1 MKNPQVIDAATRRWR
16 AALFLFMLATGVS
29 MASWVARTP
38 AVRDALGV
46 STGAMGLVLFGLS
59 IGSMAGVLASGALV
73 RRHGGRPAITV
84 GAALLV
90 AGLLVVA
97 GGAELEVAGGVFAG
111 LALFGAGMG
120 LAEVAFNIEGAAV
133 ERAVGR
139 PVLPVLHGCFS
150 LGTVVGALLG
160 MGLTAVGFPVGRHL
174 AVVALAVAA
183 AGAWTVRAMPAGTGR
198 EEPGTGGGRGGGL
211 RAQAAVWRDR
221 RLVLIGLIVLAMAFA
236 EGSANDWLPL
246 LMVDGHGTG
255 ATAGSLTFM
264 LFAVAMTTGRFTG
277 GPLLVRYG
285 PAAVVRASAV
295 VAAVGVAL
303 VVFSSSALLAG
314 AAVVLWGLGASLG
327 FPVTVSAAGEGA
339 RNASARVAAVST
351 AGYAAFLVGPPS
363 LGFLADQVGLRYAM
377 VVVLVLLGGAALIT
391 GALRTPAGGAA
402 AGALPGTAAG
412 PEPKPGAGPDDGAPP
427 AVTGAEPGTTVG
439 PVPRTAAGPVPAAK
453 AEPATDGGAESG
465 GLSRGASGRTP

>member
-1 MKNPQVIDAATRRWR
+1 MKNPPVMDTTTRRWR

-38 AVRDALGV
+38 AVRDALDV
-46 STGAMGLVLFGLS
+46 TTGSMGLVLFGLS
-59 IGSMAGVLASGALV
+59 IGSMAGVLASGGLV
-73 RRHGGRPAITV
+73 RGRGGRHVIAL
-84 GAALLV
+84 GAGLLV
-90 AGLLVVA
+90 AGLLVIA
-97 GGAELEVAGGVFAG
+97 GGAALEVSAGVFCG

-133 ERAVGR
+133 ERALGR

-150 LGTVVGALLG
+150 LGTVVGALIG
-160 MGLTAVGFPVGRHL
+160 MGMTAVRFPVGWHL
-174 AVVALAVAA
+174 ATIAVAVAA
-183 AGAWTVRAMPAGTGR
+183 AGVWTVRAVPAGTGQ
-198 EEPGTGGGRGGGL
+198 EEAASEGDDRSGGSDGAAESEGGGGRKPGGIRGQL
-211 RAQAAVWRDR
+211 AVWRDR

-246 LMVDGHGTG
+246 LMVDGHGTS

-285 PAAVVRASAV
+285 PAAVVRASAL

-303 VVFSSSALLAG
+303 VIFSDNALLAG

-327 FPVTVSAAGEGA
+327 FPVTISAAGEGV

-363 LGFLADQVGLRYAM
+363 LGFLADHVGLRNAM

-391 GALRTPAGGAA
+391 RALLTPSSGAGVEPSGARAPGAA
-402 AGALPGTAAG
+402 QSDL
-412 PEPKPGAGPDDGAPP
+412 
-427 AVTGAEPGTTVG
+427 V
-439 PVPRTAAGPVPAAK
+439 
-453 AEPATDGGAESG
+453 
-465 GLSRGASGRTP
+465 

>member
-1 MKNPQVIDAATRRWR
+1 MKNPPVMDAATRRWR

-38 AVRDALGV
+38 AVRDALEV
-46 STGAMGLVLFGLS
+46 STGSMGLVLFGLS
-59 IGSMAGVLASGALV
+59 IGSMAGVLASGGLV
-73 RRHGGRPAITV
+73 RGHGGRRVIAL
-84 GAALLV
+84 GAGLLV
-90 AGLLVVA
+90 AGLLVIA
-97 GGAELEVAGGVFAG
+97 GGATLEVSAGVFGG

-133 ERAVGR
+133 ERALGR

-150 LGTVVGALLG
+150 LGTVIGALVG
-160 MGLTAVGFPVGRHL
+160 MGLTAVRFPVGWHL
-174 AVVALAVAA
+174 AAVAVAVAA
-183 AGAWTVRAMPAGTGR
+183 AAVWTVRAVPAGTGR
-198 EEPGTGGGRGGGL
+198 EEPEAGDDGRTGGW
-211 RAQAAVWRDR
+211 RAQVAVWRDR

-246 LMVDGHGTG
+246 LMVDGHGTS

-285 PAAVVRASAV
+285 PAAVVRASAL

-303 VVFSSSALLAG
+303 VVFSDNALLAG

-327 FPVTVSAAGEGA
+327 FPVTISAAGEGA

-363 LGFLADQVGLRYAM
+363 LGFLADHVGLRNAM

-391 GALRTPAGGAA
+391 RALRTPSSGAG
-402 AGALPGTAAG
+402 
-412 PEPKPGAGPDDGAPP
+412 EERPGA
-427 AVTGAEPGTTVG
+427 
-439 PVPRTAAGPVPAAK
+439 PVP
-453 AEPATDGGAESG
+453 
-465 GLSRGASGRTP
+465 GASQSDLV

>member
-1 MKNPQVIDAATRRWR
+1 MKNPPVMDATTRRWR

-38 AVRDALGV
+38 AVRDALDV
-46 STGAMGLVLFGLS
+46 TTGSMGLVLFGLS
-59 IGSMAGVLASGALV
+59 VGSMAGVLASGGLV
-73 RRHGGRPAITV
+73 RRRGGRRVIAA
-84 GAALLV
+84 GAGLLV
-90 AGLLVVA
+90 AGLLVIA
-97 GGAELEVAGGVFAG
+97 GGAALEVSAGVFCG
-111 LALFGAGMG
+111 LALFGVGMG

-133 ERAVGR
+133 ERTLGR

-160 MGLTAVGFPVGRHL
+160 MGLTAVRFPVGWHL
-174 AVVALAVAA
+174 AAVAVAVAA
-183 AGAWTVRAMPAGTGR
+183 AGVWTVRAVPAGTGQ
-198 EEPGTGGGRGGGL
+198 EEADPEDPADSDAASAAGSEGGGRHPDGIRGQL
-211 RAQAAVWRDR
+211 AVWRDR

-246 LMVDGHGTG
+246 LMVDGHGTS

-285 PAAVVRASAV
+285 PAAVVRASAL
-295 VAAVGVAL
+295 VAAAGVAL
-303 VVFSSSALLAG
+303 VVFSDDALLAG
-314 AAVVLWGLGASLG
+314 SAVVLWGLGASLG
-327 FPVTVSAAGEGA
+327 FPVTISAAGEGV

-363 LGFLADQVGLRYAM
+363 LGFLADHVGLRNAM

-391 GALRTPAGGAA
+391 RALRTPPSGEGEE
-402 AGALPGTAAG
+402 LPGTPA
-412 PEPKPGAGPDDGAPP
+412 PGARQSDL
-427 AVTGAEPGTTVG
+427 V
-439 PVPRTAAGPVPAAK
+439 
-453 AEPATDGGAESG
+453 
-465 GLSRGASGRTP
+465 

>member
-1 MKNPQVIDAATRRWR
+1 MKNPQVVDAATRRWR

-38 AVRDALGV
+38 AVRDALEV

-59 IGSMAGVLASGALV
+59 IGSMAGVLASGGLV
-73 RRHGGRPAITV
+73 RRHGGRLVIAL
-84 GAALLV
+84 GAVLLV
-90 AGLLVVA
+90 AGLLVIA
-97 GGAELEVAGGVFAG
+97 GGAALEVSGGVFGG

-133 ERAVGR
+133 ERTVGR

-160 MGLTAVGFPVGRHL
+160 MGLTAVRFPVGWHL
-174 AVVALAVAA
+174 AAVALAVAA
-183 AGAWTVRAMPAGTGR
+183 AGVWTVRSVPAGTGR
-198 EEPGTGGGRGGGL
+198 ESAVTGDAAGAASTEGAVGTADAAGSGAGGGGRTGGVRGQL
-211 RAQAAVWRDR
+211 AVWRDR

-303 VVFSSSALLAG
+303 VIFSDSALLAG

-327 FPVTVSAAGEGA
+327 FPVTISAAGEGV
-339 RNASARVAAVST
+339 RDASARVAAVST

-363 LGFLADQVGLRYAM
+363 LGFLADHVGLRNAM

-391 GALRTPAGGAA
+391 GALRRR
-402 AGALPGTAAG
+402 
-412 PEPKPGAGPDDGAPP
+412 PGAPVSEVTASQPDL
-427 AVTGAEPGTTVG
+427 V
-439 PVPRTAAGPVPAAK
+439 
-453 AEPATDGGAESG
+453 
-465 GLSRGASGRTP
+465 

>member
-1 MKNPQVIDAATRRWR
+1 MKVTPVMDARTRRWR

-38 AVRDALGV
+38 AVRDALEV

-59 IGSMAGVLASGALV
+59 IGSMAGVLASGGLV
-73 RRHGGRPAITV
+73 RRHGGRLVIAV

-90 AGLLVVA
+90 AGLLVIA
-97 GGAELEVAGGVFAG
+97 GGAALEVSGGVFGG

-133 ERAVGR
+133 ERTVGR

-160 MGLTAVGFPVGRHL
+160 MGLTAVRFPVGWHL
-174 AVVALAVAA
+174 ALVALAVAA
-183 AGAWTVRAMPAGTGR
+183 AGMWTVRAVPAGTGR
-198 EEPGTGGGRGGGL
+198 ESAVTGDAESAAGSGAGGGGRTGGVRGHL
-211 RAQAAVWRDR
+211 AVWRDR

-303 VVFSSSALLAG
+303 VVFSDSALLAG

-327 FPVTVSAAGEGA
+327 FPVTISAAGEGV
-339 RNASARVAAVST
+339 RDASARVAAVST

-363 LGFLADQVGLRYAM
+363 LGFLADHVGLRNAM

-391 GALRTPAGGAA
+391 GALRRV
-402 AGALPGTAAG
+402 
-412 PEPKPGAGPDDGAPP
+412 PGAPVGEAPASQPDL
-427 AVTGAEPGTTVG
+427 V
-439 PVPRTAAGPVPAAK
+439 
-453 AEPATDGGAESG
+453 
-465 GLSRGASGRTP
+465 

>member
-1 MKNPQVIDAATRRWR
+1 MKVTPVVDARTRRWR

-38 AVRDALGV
+38 AVRDALDV

-59 IGSMAGVLASGALV
+59 VGSMAGVLVSGGLV
-73 RRHGGRPAITV
+73 RRHGGRTV
-84 GAALLV
+84 IVFGAGLLV
-90 AGLLVVA
+90 AGLLVIA
-97 GGAELEVAGGVFAG
+97 GGAALEASGGVFGG
-111 LALFGAGMG
+111 LALFGAGLG

-133 ERAVGR
+133 ERTVGR

-160 MGLTAVGFPVGRHL
+160 MGLTAVRFPVGWHL
-174 AVVALAVAA
+174 AAVAVAVAA
-183 AGAWTVRAMPAGTGR
+183 AGIWTVRAIPPGTGR
-198 EEPGTGGGRGGGL
+198 EDAEPRAGERAGAGGW
-211 RAQAAVWRDR
+211 RAQVEVWRDR

-246 LMVDGHGTG
+246 LMVDGHGTS

-264 LFAVAMTTGRFTG
+264 LFAVAMTAGRFAG

-327 FPVTVSAAGEGA
+327 FPVTVSAAAGEGEGE
-339 RNASARVAAVST
+339 RDASARVAAVST

-363 LGFLADQVGLRYAM
+363 LGFLADHVGLRAAM
-377 VVVLVLLGGAALIT
+377 IVVLVLLGGAALIT
-391 GALRTPAGGAA
+391 GALRRRTATPVAGDGGEATGGGAAGGGAAGGGAAGGA
-402 AGALPGTAAG
+402 
-412 PEPKPGAGPDDGAPP
+412 
-427 AVTGAEPGTTVG
+427 
-439 PVPRTAAGPVPAAK
+439 VP
-453 AEPATDGGAESG
+453 
-465 GLSRGASGRTP
+465 SRGAAGGGATSAHSDPV

>member
-1 MKNPQVIDAATRRWR
+1 MNNPPPVMDSATRRRR

-38 AVRDALGV
+38 AVRDALEV

-59 IGSMAGVLASGALV
+59 IGSMAGVLASGGLV
-73 RRHGGRPAITV
+73 RRHGGRLVITV
-84 GAALLV
+84 GAGLLV
-90 AGLLVVA
+90 AGLLVIA
-97 GGAELEVAGGVFAG
+97 GGAALEVSGGVFGG

-160 MGLTAVGFPVGRHL
+160 MGSTAVRFPVGWHL
-174 AVVALAVAA
+174 AAVALAVAA
-183 AGAWTVRAMPAGTGR
+183 AGVWTVRAVPAGTGR
-198 EEPGTGGGRGGGL
+198 EERDAEGAGGAESRGGERAGGAESRGGKRAGGGGW
-211 RAQAAVWRDR
+211 RAQMAVWRDR

-285 PAAVVRASAV
+285 PAAVVRVSAV
-295 VAAVGVAL
+295 VAAAGVAL

-327 FPVTVSAAGEGA
+327 FPVTISAAGEGV
-339 RNASARVAAVST
+339 RDASARVAAVST

-363 LGFLADQVGLRYAM
+363 LGFLADHVGLRNAM

-391 GALRTPAGGAA
+391 GALRRR
-402 AGALPGTAAG
+402 
-412 PEPKPGAGPDDGAPP
+412 PGAQMAEVPSSQPDL
-427 AVTGAEPGTTVG
+427 V
-439 PVPRTAAGPVPAAK
+439 
-453 AEPATDGGAESG
+453 
-465 GLSRGASGRTP
+465 

>member
-1 MKNPQVIDAATRRWR
+1 MKNPPVMDATTRRWR

-38 AVRDALGV
+38 AVRDALDV
-46 STGAMGLVLFGLS
+46 TTGSMGLVLFGLS
-59 IGSMAGVLASGALV
+59 VGSMAGVLASGGLV
-73 RRHGGRPAITV
+73 RRRGGRRVIAA
-84 GAALLV
+84 GAGLLV
-90 AGLLVVA
+90 AGLLVIA
-97 GGAELEVAGGVFAG
+97 GGAALEVSAGVFCG

-133 ERAVGR
+133 ERTLGR

-160 MGLTAVGFPVGRHL
+160 MGLTAVRFPVGWHL
-174 AVVALAVAA
+174 AAVAVAVAA
-183 AGAWTVRAMPAGTGR
+183 AGVWTVRAVPAGTGQ
-198 EEPGTGGGRGGGL
+198 EEADPEDPADSDAASAAGSEGGGRHPDGICGQL
-211 RAQAAVWRDR
+211 AVWRDR

-246 LMVDGHGTG
+246 LMVDGHGTS

-285 PAAVVRASAV
+285 PAAVVRASAL
-295 VAAVGVAL
+295 VAAAGVAL
-303 VVFSSSALLAG
+303 VVFSDDALLAG

-327 FPVTVSAAGEGA
+327 FPVTISAAGEGV

-363 LGFLADQVGLRYAM
+363 LGFLADHVGLRNAM

-391 GALRTPAGGAA
+391 RALRTPPSGEGEE
-402 AGALPGTAAG
+402 LPGTPA
-412 PEPKPGAGPDDGAPP
+412 PGARQSDL
-427 AVTGAEPGTTVG
+427 V
-439 PVPRTAAGPVPAAK
+439 
-453 AEPATDGGAESG
+453 
-465 GLSRGASGRTP
+465 

>member
-1 MKNPQVIDAATRRWR
+1 MKKPQVMDATTRRWR

-38 AVRDALGV
+38 AVRDALEV
-46 STGAMGLVLFGLS
+46 STGSMGLVLFGLS
-59 IGSMAGVLASGALV
+59 IGSMAGVLVSGGLV
-73 RRHGGRPAITV
+73 RKHGGRLVITL
-84 GAALLV
+84 GAGLLV
-90 AGLLVVA
+90 AGLLVIA
-97 GGAELEVAGGVFAG
+97 GGAALEVSGGVFGG

-133 ERAVGR
+133 ERTVGR

-160 MGLTAVGFPVGRHL
+160 MGLTAVRFPVGWHL
-174 AVVALAVAA
+174 AAVALAVAA
-183 AGAWTVRAMPAGTGR
+183 AGVWTVRAVPAGTGR
-198 EEPGTGGGRGGGL
+198 ESAETGEGGRTGDGARTGGL
-211 RAQAAVWRDR
+211 RAQVGVWRDR

-246 LMVDGHGTG
+246 LMVDGHGTS

-264 LFAVAMTTGRFTG
+264 LFAAAMTTGRFTG

-303 VVFSSSALLAG
+303 VIFSDSALLAG

-327 FPVTVSAAGEGA
+327 FPVTISAAGEGA
-339 RNASARVAAVST
+339 RPVDASARVAAVST

-363 LGFLADQVGLRYAM
+363 LGFLADHVGLRNAM
-377 VVVLVLLGGAALIT
+377 LVVLLLLGGAALIT
-391 GALRTPAGGAA
+391 GALRR
-402 AGALPGTAAG
+402 
-412 PEPKPGAGPDDGAPP
+412 
-427 AVTGAEPGTTVG
+427 
-439 PVPRTAAGPVPAAK
+439 RTASPV
-453 AEPATDGGAESG
+453 AEVPSAQSD
-465 GLSRGASGRTP
+465 LV

>member
-1 MKNPQVIDAATRRWR
+1 MKPTPVIDARTRRWR
-16 AALFLFMLATGVS
+16 TALFLFMLATGVS
-29 MASWVARTP
+29 LASWVARTP
-38 AVRDALGV
+38 AVRDALDA
-46 STGAMGLVLFGLS
+46 STGSMGLVLFGLS
-59 IGSMAGVLASGALV
+59 VGSMAGVLVSGGLV
-73 RRHGGRPAITV
+73 RRHGGRPVIAL
-84 GAALLV
+84 GAGLLV
-90 AGLLVVA
+90 AGLLVMA
-97 GGAELEVAGGVFAG
+97 EGAALEVSGGVFAG
-111 LALFGAGMG
+111 LALFGAGLG

-133 ERAVGR
+133 ERTVGR

-160 MGLTAVGFPVGRHL
+160 MGLTAVRFPVGWHL
-174 AVVALAVAA
+174 AGVAVAVAA
-183 AGAWTVRAMPAGTGR
+183 AGVWTVRAVPAGTGR
-198 EEPGTGGGRGGGL
+198 EDGDAGCGDGDSGSEDGGSVNGERGRGW
-211 RAQAAVWRDR
+211 RAQLEVWRDR

-255 ATAGSLTFM
+255 ATAGSLTFL

-327 FPVTVSAAGEGA
+327 FPVTISAAGEGA
-339 RNASARVAAVST
+339 GERDASARVAAVST

-363 LGFLADQVGLRYAM
+363 LGFLADHVGLRAAM
-377 VVVLVLLGGAALIT
+377 IVVLVLLGGAALLT
-391 GALRTPAGGAA
+391 GALRRRMPVPV
-402 AGALPGTAAG
+402 AGAPSVRSDRSDL
-412 PEPKPGAGPDDGAPP
+412 
-427 AVTGAEPGTTVG
+427 V
-439 PVPRTAAGPVPAAK
+439 
-453 AEPATDGGAESG
+453 
-465 GLSRGASGRTP
+465 

>member
-1 MKNPQVIDAATRRWR
+1 MKNPPLMDAATRRWR

-38 AVRDALGV
+38 AVRDALEV
-46 STGAMGLVLFGLS
+46 STGSMGLVLFGLS
-59 IGSMAGVLASGALV
+59 IGSMAGVLVSGGLV
-73 RRHGGRPAITV
+73 RRHGGRSVIAL
-84 GAALLV
+84 GAGLLV
-90 AGLLVVA
+90 AGLAVIA
-97 GGAELEVAGGVFAG
+97 GGAALEASAGVFGG

-133 ERAVGR
+133 ERTLGR

-150 LGTVVGALLG
+150 LGTVVGALAG
-160 MGLTAVGFPVGRHL
+160 MALTAVRFPVGWHL
-174 AVVALAVAA
+174 AAVAVAVTA
-183 AGAWTVRAMPAGTGR
+183 AGVWTVRAVPAGTGR
-198 EEPGTGGGRGGGL
+198 AEAESDAQNPGSAPGSGSGSETGTGQGAGGERTGGVRGQL
-211 RAQAAVWRDR
+211 AVWRDR

-246 LMVDGHGTG
+246 LMVDGHGTS

-264 LFAVAMTTGRFTG
+264 LFAVAMTTGRFAG

-285 PAAVVRASAV
+285 PAAVVRASAL

-303 VVFSSSALLAG
+303 VIFSSSALLAG

-327 FPVTVSAAGEGA
+327 FPVTISAAGEGA
-339 RNASARVAAVST
+339 RPEDASARVAAVST

-363 LGFLADQVGLRYAM
+363 LGFLADHVGLRNAM

-391 GALRTPAGGAA
+391 RALRSPVPEREG
-402 AGALPGTAAG
+402 PGT
-412 PEPKPGAGPDDGAPP
+412 GASASREGR
-427 AVTGAEPGTTVG
+427 
-439 PVPRTAAGPVPAAK
+439 PRTGSDQPDLV
-453 AEPATDGGAESG
+453 
-465 GLSRGASGRTP
+465 

>member
-1 MKNPQVIDAATRRWR
+1 MKNPQVVDAATRRWR

-38 AVRDALGV
+38 AVRDALEV

-59 IGSMAGVLASGALV
+59 IGSMAGVLASGGLV
-73 RRHGGRPAITV
+73 RRHGGRLVIAL
-84 GAALLV
+84 GAVLLV
-90 AGLLVVA
+90 AGLLVIA
-97 GGAELEVAGGVFAG
+97 GGAALEVSGGVFGG

-133 ERAVGR
+133 ERTVGR

-160 MGLTAVGFPVGRHL
+160 MGLTAVRFPVGWHL
-174 AVVALAVAA
+174 AAVALAVAA
-183 AGAWTVRAMPAGTGR
+183 AGVWTVRAVPAGTGR
-198 EEPGTGGGRGGGL
+198 ESAVTVDAADTADTAGSGAGGGGRTGGVRGQL
-211 RAQAAVWRDR
+211 AVWRDR

-303 VVFSSSALLAG
+303 VIFSDSALLAG

-327 FPVTVSAAGEGA
+327 FPVTISAAGEGV
-339 RNASARVAAVST
+339 RDASARVAAVST

-363 LGFLADQVGLRYAM
+363 LGFLADHVGLRNAM

-391 GALRTPAGGAA
+391 GALRRR
-402 AGALPGTAAG
+402 
-412 PEPKPGAGPDDGAPP
+412 PGAPVSEVTASQPDL
-427 AVTGAEPGTTVG
+427 V
-439 PVPRTAAGPVPAAK
+439 
-453 AEPATDGGAESG
+453 
-465 GLSRGASGRTP
+465 

>member
-1 MKNPQVIDAATRRWR
+1 MKVTPVVDARTRRWR

-38 AVRDALGV
+38 AVRDALDV

-59 IGSMAGVLASGALV
+59 VGSMAGVLVSGGLV
-73 RRHGGRPAITV
+73 RRHGGRTVITFSA
-84 GAALLV
+84 GLLV
-90 AGLLVVA
+90 AGLLVIA
-97 GGAELEVAGGVFAG
+97 GGAALEVSGGVFGG
-111 LALFGAGMG
+111 LALFGAGLG

-133 ERAVGR
+133 ERTVGR

-160 MGLTAVGFPVGRHL
+160 MGLTAIRFPVGWHL
-174 AVVALAVAA
+174 AAVAVAVAA
-183 AGAWTVRAMPAGTGR
+183 AGIWTVRAILPGTGR
-198 EEPGTGGGRGGGL
+198 EDAEPRAGERAGAGGW
-211 RAQAAVWRDR
+211 RAQVEVWRDR

-246 LMVDGHGTG
+246 LMVDGHGTS

-264 LFAVAMTTGRFTG
+264 LFAVAMTTGRFAG

-327 FPVTVSAAGEGA
+327 FPVTVSAAGEGEGE
-339 RNASARVAAVST
+339 RDASARVAAVST
-351 AGYAAFLVGPPS
+351 AGFAAFLVGPPS
-363 LGFLADQVGLRYAM
+363 LGFLADHVGLRAAM
-377 VVVLVLLGGAALIT
+377 IVVLVLLGGAALIT
-391 GALRTPAGGAA
+391 GALRRRTAIPVAGDGGEATGGGAA
-402 AGALPGTAAG
+402 GGGAAG
-412 PEPKPGAGPDDGAPP
+412 
-427 AVTGAEPGTTVG
+427 
-439 PVPRTAAGPVPAAK
+439 
-453 AEPATDGGAESG
+453 GGVA
-465 GLSRGASGRTP
+465 SRGAAGGGATSAHSDPV

>member
-1 MKNPQVIDAATRRWR
+1 MKVTPVIDARTRRWR
-16 AALFLFMLATGVS
+16 AALFLFMLAIGVS

-38 AVRDALGV
+38 GVRDALDV

-59 IGSMAGVLASGALV
+59 IGSMAGVLVSGGLV
-73 RRHGGRPAITV
+73 RKHGGRPVI
-84 GAALLV
+84 ALG
-90 AGLLVVA
+90 AGLIVTGLLGVA
-97 GGAELEVAGGVFAG
+97 GGAALEVSGGVFGG

-133 ERAVGR
+133 ERTVGR

-160 MGLTAVGFPVGRHL
+160 MGLTAVRFPVGWHL
-174 AVVALAVAA
+174 AAVSVAVASA
-183 AGAWTVRAMPAGTGR
+183 AVWTVRAVPPGTGR
-198 EEPGTGGGRGGGL
+198 EDGESGESGDGERAGSGGERAGSGGERVRSGGELAGSGGEPAASGGW
-211 RAQAAVWRDR
+211 RAQLEVWRDR

-246 LMVDGHGTG
+246 LMVDGHGTS
-255 ATAGSLTFM
+255 ATAGSLTFL
-264 LFAVAMTTGRFTG
+264 LFAGAMTTGRFTG

-295 VAAVGVAL
+295 VAAAGVAL

-339 RNASARVAAVST
+339 GAREATARVAAVST

-363 LGFLADQVGLRYAM
+363 LGFLADHVGLRSAM
-377 VVVLVLLGGAALIT
+377 IVVLVLLAGAALIT
-391 GALRTPAGGAA
+391 GALRRRTVSP
-402 AGALPGTAAG
+402 
-412 PEPKPGAGPDDGAPP
+412 
-427 AVTGAEPGTTVG
+427 VAE
-439 PVPRTAAGPVPAAK
+439 VPA
-453 AEPATDGGAESG
+453 PHSD
-465 GLSRGASGRTP
+465 RV

>member
-1 MKNPQVIDAATRRWR
+1 MNNPPPVMDSATRRRR

-38 AVRDALGV
+38 AVRDALEV

-59 IGSMAGVLASGALV
+59 IGSMAGVLASGGLV
-73 RRHGGRPAITV
+73 RRHGGRLVITV
-84 GAALLV
+84 GAGLLV
-90 AGLLVVA
+90 AGLLVIA
-97 GGAELEVAGGVFAG
+97 GGAALEVSGGVFGG

-160 MGLTAVGFPVGRHL
+160 MGSTAVRFPVGWHL
-174 AVVALAVAA
+174 AAVALAVAA
-183 AGAWTVRAMPAGTGR
+183 AGVWTVRAVPAGTGR
-198 EEPGTGGGRGGGL
+198 EERDAEGAGGAESRDGGRAGGGGW
-211 RAQAAVWRDR
+211 RAQVAVWRDR

-285 PAAVVRASAV
+285 PAAVVRVSAV
-295 VAAVGVAL
+295 VAAAGVAL

-327 FPVTVSAAGEGA
+327 FPVTISAAGEGV
-339 RNASARVAAVST
+339 RDASARVAAVST

-363 LGFLADQVGLRYAM
+363 LGFLADHVGLRNAM

-391 GALRTPAGGAA
+391 GALRRR
-402 AGALPGTAAG
+402 
-412 PEPKPGAGPDDGAPP
+412 PGAQAAEAPSSQPDL
-427 AVTGAEPGTTVG
+427 V
-439 PVPRTAAGPVPAAK
+439 
-453 AEPATDGGAESG
+453 
-465 GLSRGASGRTP
+465 

>member
-1 MKNPQVIDAATRRWR
+1 MNVMPAMDARTRRCR

-38 AVRDALGV
+38 AVRDALDV
-46 STGAMGLVLFGLS
+46 STGSMGLVLFGLS
-59 IGSMAGVLASGALV
+59 IGSMAGVLVSGGLV
-73 RRHGGRPAITV
+73 RRHGGRRVIAV
-84 GAALLV
+84 GAGLLV
-90 AGLLVVA
+90 AGLLVIAV
-97 GGAELEVAGGVFAG
+97 GAALEVSGGVFAG

-133 ERAVGR
+133 ERTVGS

-160 MGLTAVGFPVGRHL
+160 MGLTAIRFPVGWHL
-174 AVVALAVAA
+174 ASVAVAVAA
-183 AGAWTVRAMPAGTGR
+183 AGVWTVRGVPAGTGR
-198 EEPGTGGGRGGGL
+198 EDAESEDAHGERAGTGGWRG
-211 RAQAAVWRDR
+211 QVAVWSDR

-246 LMVDGHGTG
+246 LMVDGHGTS

-277 GPLLVRYG
+277 GPLLVRFG
-285 PAAVVRASAV
+285 PAAVVRASAL
-295 VAAVGVAL
+295 VAAAGVAL

-327 FPVTVSAAGEGA
+327 FPVTISAAGEGEGD
-339 RNASARVAAVST
+339 ASARVAAVST

-363 LGFLADQVGLRYAM
+363 LGFLADQVGLRAAM
-377 VVVLVLLGGAALIT
+377 IVVLVLLGGAALIT
-391 GALRTPAGGAA
+391 GALRR
-402 AGALPGTAAG
+402 
-412 PEPKPGAGPDDGAPP
+412 
-427 AVTGAEPGTTVG
+427 TGSSAE
-439 PVPRTAAGPVPAAK
+439 VPSAQSDLV
-453 AEPATDGGAESG
+453 
-465 GLSRGASGRTP
+465 

>member
-1 MKNPQVIDAATRRWR
+1 MKNPPVMDATTRRWR

-38 AVRDALGV
+38 AVRDALDV
-46 STGAMGLVLFGLS
+46 TTGSMGLVLFGLS
-59 IGSMAGVLASGALV
+59 VGSMAGVLASGGLV
-73 RRHGGRPAITV
+73 RRRGGRQVIAA
-84 GAALLV
+84 GAGLLV
-90 AGLLVVA
+90 AGLLVIA
-97 GGAELEVAGGVFAG
+97 GGAALEVSAGVFCG

-133 ERAVGR
+133 ERTLGR

-160 MGLTAVGFPVGRHL
+160 MGLTAVRFPVGWHL
-174 AVVALAVAA
+174 AAVAVAVAA
-183 AGAWTVRAMPAGTGR
+183 AGVWTVREVPAGTGQ
-198 EEPGTGGGRGGGL
+198 EKADPGGQADSDAASAAGSEGGGGRQPGGIRGQL
-211 RAQAAVWRDR
+211 AVWRDR

-246 LMVDGHGTG
+246 LMVDGHGTS

-285 PAAVVRASAV
+285 PAAVVRASAL
-295 VAAVGVAL
+295 VAAAGVAL
-303 VVFSSSALLAG
+303 VVFSDNALLAG

-327 FPVTVSAAGEGA
+327 FPVTISAAGEGV
-339 RNASARVAAVST
+339 RDASARVAAVST

-363 LGFLADQVGLRYAM
+363 LGFLADHVGLRNAM

-391 GALRTPAGGAA
+391 RALRTQPSGAGED
-402 AGALPGTAAG
+402 P
-412 PEPKPGAGPDDGAPP
+412 PGAPAPGARQSDL
-427 AVTGAEPGTTVG
+427 V
-439 PVPRTAAGPVPAAK
+439 
-453 AEPATDGGAESG
+453 
-465 GLSRGASGRTP
+465 

>member
-1 MKNPQVIDAATRRWR
+1 MKNPPPIMDSATRRWR

-38 AVRDALGV
+38 AVRDALEV

-59 IGSMAGVLASGALV
+59 IGSMAGVLASGGLV
-73 RRHGGRPAITV
+73 RRHGGRLVITV
-84 GAALLV
+84 GAVLLV
-90 AGLLVVA
+90 AGLLVIA
-97 GGAELEVAGGVFAG
+97 GGAALEVSGGVFGG

-133 ERAVGR
+133 ERTVGR

-160 MGLTAVGFPVGRHL
+160 MGLTAVRFPVGWHL
-174 AVVALAVAA
+174 AAVALAVAA
-183 AGAWTVRAMPAGTGR
+183 AGVWTVRAVPAGTGR
-198 EEPGTGGGRGGGL
+198 AEPDADGVKGPEAGGVRG
-211 RAQAAVWRDR
+211 QPAVWRDR

-303 VVFSSSALLAG
+303 VIFSDSALLAG

-327 FPVTVSAAGEGA
+327 FPVTISAAGEGA
-339 RNASARVAAVST
+339 GPGDASARVAAVST

-363 LGFLADQVGLRYAM
+363 LGFLADHVGLRNAM

-391 GALRTPAGGAA
+391 GALRRR
-402 AGALPGTAAG
+402 
-412 PEPKPGAGPDDGAPP
+412 PGA
-427 AVTGAEPGTTVG
+427 
-439 PVPRTAAGPVPAAK
+439 PVSEVPASQ
-453 AEPATDGGAESG
+453 PD
-465 GLSRGASGRTP
+465 LV

>member
-1 MKNPQVIDAATRRWR
+1 MKNPQFVDAATRRWR

-38 AVRDALGV
+38 AVRDALEV

-59 IGSMAGVLASGALV
+59 IGSMAGVLVSGGLV
-73 RRHGGRPAITV
+73 RRHGGRLVIGV
-84 GAALLV
+84 GAVLLV
-90 AGLLVVA
+90 AGLLVIA
-97 GGAELEVAGGVFAG
+97 GGAALEVSGGVFGG

-133 ERAVGR
+133 ERTVGR

-160 MGLTAVGFPVGRHL
+160 MGLTAVRFPVGWHL
-174 AVVALAVAA
+174 AAVALAVAA
-183 AGAWTVRAMPAGTGR
+183 AGVWTVRAVPTGTGR
-198 EEPGTGGGRGGGL
+198 EEAYGRGGGAKGSGAGGV
-211 RAQAAVWRDR
+211 RAQVAVWRDR

-303 VVFSSSALLAG
+303 VVFSDSALLAG

-339 RNASARVAAVST
+339 TPGDASARVAAVST

-363 LGFLADQVGLRYAM
+363 LGFLADHVGLRNAM

-391 GALRTPAGGAA
+391 GALRARGSGAVV
-402 AGALPGTAAG
+402 GA
-412 PEPKPGAGPDDGAPP
+412 
-427 AVTGAEPGTTVG
+427 V
-439 PVPRTAAGPVPAAK
+439 
-453 AEPATDGGAESG
+453 
-465 GLSRGASGRTP
+465 GASAPRGGRVPQDTP

>member
-1 MKNPQVIDAATRRWR
+1 MKNPQVVEAVTRRWR

-38 AVRDALGV
+38 AVRDALEV

-59 IGSMAGVLASGALV
+59 IGSMAGVLASGGLV
-73 RRHGGRPAITV
+73 RRHGGRLVITV
-84 GAALLV
+84 GAVLLV
-90 AGLLVVA
+90 AGLLVIA
-97 GGAELEVAGGVFAG
+97 GGAALEVSGGVFGG

-133 ERAVGR
+133 ERTVGR

-160 MGLTAVGFPVGRHL
+160 MGLTAVRFPVGWHL
-174 AVVALAVAA
+174 AAVALAVAA
-183 AGAWTVRAMPAGTGR
+183 AGVWTVRAVPAGTGR
-198 EEPGTGGGRGGGL
+198 ESAVTGDAESRGGGRARGVRGQL
-211 RAQAAVWRDR
+211 AVWRDR

-303 VVFSSSALLAG
+303 VIFSDSALLAG

-327 FPVTVSAAGEGA
+327 FPVTISAAGEGA
-339 RNASARVAAVST
+339 GPGDASARVAAVST

-363 LGFLADQVGLRYAM
+363 LGFLADHVGLRNAM

-391 GALRTPAGGAA
+391 GALRRR
-402 AGALPGTAAG
+402 
-412 PEPKPGAGPDDGAPP
+412 PGA
-427 AVTGAEPGTTVG
+427 
-439 PVPRTAAGPVPAAK
+439 PVSEVPASQ
-453 AEPATDGGAESG
+453 PD
-465 GLSRGASGRTP
+465 LV

>member
-1 MKNPQVIDAATRRWR
+1 MKVTPVMDARTRRWR

-38 AVRDALGV
+38 AVRDALEV

-59 IGSMAGVLASGALV
+59 IGSMAGVLASGGLV
-73 RRHGGRPAITV
+73 CRHGGRLVIAV

-90 AGLLVVA
+90 AGLLVIA
-97 GGAELEVAGGVFAG
+97 GGAALEVSGGVFGG

-133 ERAVGR
+133 ERTVGR

-160 MGLTAVGFPVGRHL
+160 MGLTAVRFPVGWHL
-174 AVVALAVAA
+174 ALVALAVAA
-183 AGAWTVRAMPAGTGR
+183 AGMWTVRAVPAGTGR
-198 EEPGTGGGRGGGL
+198 ESAVTGDAESAAGSGAGGGGRTGGVRGHL
-211 RAQAAVWRDR
+211 AVWRDR

-303 VVFSSSALLAG
+303 VVFSDSALLAG

-327 FPVTVSAAGEGA
+327 FPVTISAAGEGV
-339 RNASARVAAVST
+339 RDASARVAAVST

-363 LGFLADQVGLRYAM
+363 LGFLADHVGLRNAM

-391 GALRTPAGGAA
+391 GALRRI
-402 AGALPGTAAG
+402 
-412 PEPKPGAGPDDGAPP
+412 PGAPVGEAPASQPDL
-427 AVTGAEPGTTVG
+427 V
-439 PVPRTAAGPVPAAK
+439 
-453 AEPATDGGAESG
+453 
-465 GLSRGASGRTP
+465 

>member
-1 MKNPQVIDAATRRWR
+1 MKNPPVMDVTTRRWR

-38 AVRDALGV
+38 AVRDALEV
-46 STGAMGLVLFGLS
+46 STGSMGLVLFGLS
-59 IGSMAGVLASGALV
+59 IGSMAGVLISGGLV
-73 RRHGGRPAITV
+73 RKHGGRPVIAL
-84 GAALLV
+84 GAGLLV
-90 AGLLVVA
+90 AGLLVIA
-97 GGAELEVAGGVFAG
+97 GGAALEVSAGVFGG

-133 ERAVGR
+133 ERSLGR

-160 MGLTAVGFPVGRHL
+160 MGLTAVRFPVGWHL
-174 AVVALAVAA
+174 AAIAVAVAA
-183 AGAWTVRAMPAGTGR
+183 AGVWTVRAVPAGTGR
-198 EEPGTGGGRGGGL
+198 EGADVDASDAGEGDGDGKRTGGMRG
-211 RAQAAVWRDR
+211 QVAVWRDR

-246 LMVDGHGTG
+246 LMVDGHGTS

-264 LFAVAMTTGRFTG
+264 LFAVAMTTGRFAG

-285 PAAVVRASAV
+285 PAAVVRASAL

-303 VVFSSSALLAG
+303 VIFSSSALLAG

-327 FPVTVSAAGEGA
+327 FPVTISAAGEGV
-339 RNASARVAAVST
+339 RPGDASARVAAVST

-363 LGFLADQVGLRYAM
+363 LGFLADHVGLRNAM
-377 VVVLVLLGGAALIT
+377 LVVLVLLAGAALIT
-391 GALRTPAGGAA
+391 RALRTPEREGVGAGAGAGAA
-402 AGALPGTAAG
+402 A
-412 PEPKPGAGPDDGAPP
+412 PE
-427 AVTGAEPGTTVG
+427 E
-439 PVPRTAAGPVPAAK
+439 
-453 AEPATDGGAESG
+453 
-465 GLSRGASGRTP
+465 GRPSARADRADRADQSDLV

>member
-1 MKNPQVIDAATRRWR
+1 MKNPQVVDAVTRRWR

-38 AVRDALGV
+38 AVRDALEV

-59 IGSMAGVLASGALV
+59 IGSMAGVLASGGLV
-73 RRHGGRPAITV
+73 RRHGGRLVITV

-90 AGLLVVA
+90 AGLLVIA
-97 GGAELEVAGGVFAG
+97 GGAALEVSGGVFGG

-133 ERAVGR
+133 ERTAGR

-160 MGLTAVGFPVGRHL
+160 MGLTAVRFPVGWHL
-174 AVVALAVAA
+174 AAVALAVAA
-183 AGAWTVRAMPAGTGR
+183 AGVWTVRAVPAGTGR
-198 EEPGTGGGRGGGL
+198 EEAYGRGGGAKGSGAGGVRGHL
-211 RAQAAVWRDR
+211 AVWRGAKGSGAGGVRGHLAVWRDR

-285 PAAVVRASAV
+285 PAVVVRASAV

-303 VVFSSSALLAG
+303 VVFSDSALLAG

-327 FPVTVSAAGEGA
+327 FPVTISAAGEGA
-339 RNASARVAAVST
+339 GPGDASARVAAVST

-363 LGFLADQVGLRYAM
+363 LGFLADHVGLRNAM

-391 GALRTPAGGAA
+391 GALRRI
-402 AGALPGTAAG
+402 
-412 PEPKPGAGPDDGAPP
+412 PGAPVAEAPSSQPDL
-427 AVTGAEPGTTVG
+427 V
-439 PVPRTAAGPVPAAK
+439 
-453 AEPATDGGAESG
+453 
-465 GLSRGASGRTP
+465 

>member
-1 MKNPQVIDAATRRWR
+1 MKNPPVMDAATRRWR

-38 AVRDALGV
+38 AVRDALEV
-46 STGAMGLVLFGLS
+46 STGSMGLVLFGLS
-59 IGSMAGVLASGALV
+59 IGSMAGVLASGGLV
-73 RRHGGRPAITV
+73 RGHGGRRVIAL
-84 GAALLV
+84 GAGLLV
-90 AGLLVVA
+90 AGLLVIA
-97 GGAELEVAGGVFAG
+97 GGATLEVSAGVFGG

-133 ERAVGR
+133 ERALGR

-150 LGTVVGALLG
+150 LGTVIGALIG
-160 MGLTAVGFPVGRHL
+160 MGLTAVRFPVGWHL
-174 AVVALAVAA
+174 AAVAVAVAA
-183 AGAWTVRAMPAGTGR
+183 AAVWTVRAVPAGTGR
-198 EEPGTGGGRGGGL
+198 EEPEAGDDGRTGGW
-211 RAQAAVWRDR
+211 RAQVAVWRDR

-246 LMVDGHGTG
+246 LMVDGHGTS

-285 PAAVVRASAV
+285 PAAVVRASAL

-303 VVFSSSALLAG
+303 VVFSDNALLAG

-327 FPVTVSAAGEGA
+327 FPVTISAAGEGA

-363 LGFLADQVGLRYAM
+363 LGFLADQVGLRNAM

-391 GALRTPAGGAA
+391 RALRTPSSGAG
-402 AGALPGTAAG
+402 
-412 PEPKPGAGPDDGAPP
+412 EERPGA
-427 AVTGAEPGTTVG
+427 
-439 PVPRTAAGPVPAAK
+439 PVP
-453 AEPATDGGAESG
+453 
-465 GLSRGASGRTP
+465 GASQSDLV

>member
-1 MKNPQVIDAATRRWR
+1 MKNPPVMDATTRRWR

-38 AVRDALGV
+38 AVRDALDV
-46 STGAMGLVLFGLS
+46 TTGSMGLVLFGLS
-59 IGSMAGVLASGALV
+59 IGSMAGVLASGGLV
-73 RRHGGRPAITV
+73 RRRGGRQAIAI
-84 GAALLV
+84 GAGLIV
-90 AGLLVVA
+90 AGLLVIA
-97 GGAELEVAGGVFAG
+97 GGTALEVSAGVFCG

-133 ERAVGR
+133 ERSLGR

-160 MGLTAVGFPVGRHL
+160 MGLTAVRFPVGWHL
-174 AVVALAVAA
+174 AAIAVAVAA
-183 AGAWTVRAMPAGTGR
+183 AGVWTVRAVPAGTGQ
-198 EEPGTGGGRGGGL
+198 EEAAPGGPADSDAASDAASAAGSEGGGRHPDGIRGQL
-211 RAQAAVWRDR
+211 AVWRDR
-221 RLVLIGLIVLAMAFA
+221 RLVMIGLIVLAMAFA

-246 LMVDGHGTG
+246 LMVDGHGTS

-277 GPLLVRYG
+277 GPVLVRYG
-285 PAAVVRASAV
+285 PAAVVRASAL

-303 VVFSSSALLAG
+303 VVFSDNALLAG

-327 FPVTVSAAGEGA
+327 FPVTISAAGEGT

-363 LGFLADQVGLRYAM
+363 LGFLADHVGLRNAM
-377 VVVLVLLGGAALIT
+377 VVVLVLLVGAALIT
-391 GALRTPAGGAA
+391 RALRTPP
-402 AGALPGTAAG
+402 AGAGEEPPGTPA
-412 PEPKPGAGPDDGAPP
+412 PGARQSDL
-427 AVTGAEPGTTVG
+427 V
-439 PVPRTAAGPVPAAK
+439 
-453 AEPATDGGAESG
+453 
-465 GLSRGASGRTP
+465 

>member
-1 MKNPQVIDAATRRWR
+1 MKATPVIDARTRRWR
-16 AALFLFMLATGVS
+16 AALFLFMLAIGVS

-38 AVRDALGV
+38 GVRDALDV

-59 IGSMAGVLASGALV
+59 IGSMAGVLVSGGLV
-73 RRHGGRPAITV
+73 RKHGGRPVIAL
-84 GAALLV
+84 GAGLIV
-90 AGLLVVA
+90 AGLLGVA
-97 GGAELEVAGGVFAG
+97 GGAALEVSGGVFGG

-133 ERAVGR
+133 ERTVGR

-160 MGLTAVGFPVGRHL
+160 MGLTAVRFPVGWHL
-174 AVVALAVAA
+174 AAVSVAVAA
-183 AGAWTVRAMPAGTGR
+183 AAVWTVRAVPPGTGR
-198 EEPGTGGGRGGGL
+198 EGGESGESGDGGRAGSGGESAASGGW
-211 RAQAAVWRDR
+211 RAQLEVWRDR

-246 LMVDGHGTG
+246 LMVDGHGTS
-255 ATAGSLTFM
+255 ATAGSLTFL
-264 LFAVAMTTGRFTG
+264 LFAGAMTTGRFTG

-295 VAAVGVAL
+295 VAAAGVAL
-303 VVFSSSALLAG
+303 VVFSSSPLLAG

-339 RNASARVAAVST
+339 GAREATARVAAVST

-363 LGFLADQVGLRYAM
+363 LGFLADHVGLRSAM
-377 VVVLVLLGGAALIT
+377 IVVLVLLAGAALIT
-391 GALRTPAGGAA
+391 GALRR
-402 AGALPGTAAG
+402 
-412 PEPKPGAGPDDGAPP
+412 
-427 AVTGAEPGTTVG
+427 
-439 PVPRTAAGPVPAAK
+439 RTASPVAEVPA
-453 AEPATDGGAESG
+453 PHSD
-465 GLSRGASGRTP
+465 LV

>member
-1 MKNPQVIDAATRRWR
+1 MKNPPVMDATTRRWR

-38 AVRDALGV
+38 AVRDALDV
-46 STGAMGLVLFGLS
+46 TTGSMGLVLFGLS
-59 IGSMAGVLASGALV
+59 VGSMAGVLASGGLV
-73 RRHGGRPAITV
+73 RRRGGRRVIAA
-84 GAALLV
+84 GAGLLV
-90 AGLLVVA
+90 AGLLVIA
-97 GGAELEVAGGVFAG
+97 GGAALEVSAGVFCG

-133 ERAVGR
+133 ERTLGR

-160 MGLTAVGFPVGRHL
+160 MGLTAVRFPVGWHL
-174 AVVALAVAA
+174 AAVAVAVAA
-183 AGAWTVRAMPAGTGR
+183 AGVWTVRAVPAGTGQ
-198 EEPGTGGGRGGGL
+198 EEADPEDPADSDAASAAGSEGGGRHPDGIRGQL
-211 RAQAAVWRDR
+211 AVWRDR

-246 LMVDGHGTG
+246 LMVDGHGTS

-285 PAAVVRASAV
+285 PAAVVRASAL
-295 VAAVGVAL
+295 VAAAGVAL
-303 VVFSSSALLAG
+303 VVFSDDALLAG

-327 FPVTVSAAGEGA
+327 FPVTISAAGEGV

-363 LGFLADQVGLRYAM
+363 LGFLADHVGLRNAM

-391 GALRTPAGGAA
+391 RALRTPPSGEGEE
-402 AGALPGTAAG
+402 LPGTPA
-412 PEPKPGAGPDDGAPP
+412 PGARQSDL
-427 AVTGAEPGTTVG
+427 V
-439 PVPRTAAGPVPAAK
+439 
-453 AEPATDGGAESG
+453 
-465 GLSRGASGRTP
+465 

>member
-1 MKNPQVIDAATRRWR
+1 MKNPPVMDATTRRWR

-38 AVRDALGV
+38 AVRDALDV
-46 STGAMGLVLFGLS
+46 TTGSMGLVLFGLS
-59 IGSMAGVLASGALV
+59 VGSMAGVLASGGLV
-73 RRHGGRPAITV
+73 RRRGGRRVIAA
-84 GAALLV
+84 GAGLLV
-90 AGLLVVA
+90 AGLLVIA
-97 GGAELEVAGGVFAG
+97 GGAALEVSAGVFCG

-133 ERAVGR
+133 ERTLGR

-160 MGLTAVGFPVGRHL
+160 MGLTAVRFPVGWHL
-174 AVVALAVAA
+174 AAVAVAVAA
-183 AGAWTVRAMPAGTGR
+183 AGVWTVRAVPAGTGQ
-198 EEPGTGGGRGGGL
+198 EEADPEDPADSDDASAAGSEGGGRHPDGIRGQL
-211 RAQAAVWRDR
+211 AVWRDR

-246 LMVDGHGTG
+246 LMVDGHGTS

-285 PAAVVRASAV
+285 PAAVVRASAL
-295 VAAVGVAL
+295 VAASGVAL
-303 VVFSSSALLAG
+303 VVFSDDALLAG

-327 FPVTVSAAGEGA
+327 FPVTISAAGEGV

-363 LGFLADQVGLRYAM
+363 LGFLADHVGLRNAM

-391 GALRTPAGGAA
+391 RALRTPPSGEGEE
-402 AGALPGTAAG
+402 LPGTPA
-412 PEPKPGAGPDDGAPP
+412 PGARQSDL
-427 AVTGAEPGTTVG
+427 V
-439 PVPRTAAGPVPAAK
+439 
-453 AEPATDGGAESG
+453 
-465 GLSRGASGRTP
+465 